1 MKVIRVKDAN
11 EGGKKAFEI
20 IKDGMEN
27 GVKVLGLATGST
39 PETLYKEM
47 TTSDL
52 DFSDMTSV
60 NLDEYVGLDGSDDQ
74 SYRYFMNDHL
84 FNKKPFKETF
94 VPNGKAEDLEAE
106 CKRYD
111 EVIAEHPLDLQVLG
125 IGRNGHIGFNEP
137 GTPFDVTTHVVELTE
152 STIEANKR
160 YFDKVEDVPTHA
172 LSMGIGSIMQSKK
185 ILLMAFGTD
194 KADAIKG
201 MIDGEVTVDLPASVL
216 QNHADVTVII
226 DEDAAS
232 KLYSYSMK
240 CRGKFLGTFF
250 VSSSSYFKYVSG
262 IVYAEI
268 IKLIF
273 RCLLSERINS

>member
-1 MKVIRVKDAN
+1 
-11 EGGKKAFEI
+11 
-20 IKDGMEN
+20 
-27 GVKVLGLATGST
+27 
-39 PETLYKEM
+39 
-47 TTSDL
+47 
-52 DFSDMTSV
+52 MTSV

-111 EVIAEHPLDLQVLG
+111 GVIAEHPLDLQVLG

-232 KLYSYSMK
+232 KL
-240 CRGKFLGTFF
+240 
-250 VSSSSYFKYVSG
+250 
-262 IVYAEI
+262 
-268 IKLIF
+268 
-273 RCLLSERINS
+273 

>member
-1 MKVIRVKDAN
+1 MKILVFEKEEHLDAYVGEYICHFIRNHSQPVI
-11 EGGKKAFEI
+11 GF
-20 IKDGMEN
+20 
-27 GVKVLGLATGST
+27 ATGST
-39 PETLYKEM
+39 PLGVYRYFIDNYQAQKV
-47 TTSDL
+47 S
-52 DFSDMTSV
+52 FRQV
-60 NLDEYVGLDGSDDQ
+60 KAFNLDEYVGLDGSDDQ

-111 EVIAEHPLDLQVLG
+111 EVVAEHPLDLQVLG

-232 KLYSYSMK
+232 KL
-240 CRGKFLGTFF
+240 
-250 VSSSSYFKYVSG
+250 
-262 IVYAEI
+262 
-268 IKLIF
+268 
-273 RCLLSERINS
+273 